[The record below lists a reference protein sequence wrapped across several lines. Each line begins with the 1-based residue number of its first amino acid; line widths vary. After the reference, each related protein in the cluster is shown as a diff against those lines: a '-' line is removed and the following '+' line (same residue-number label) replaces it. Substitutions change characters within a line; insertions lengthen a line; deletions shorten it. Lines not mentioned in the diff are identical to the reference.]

1 MKIAV
6 IITSSGINAGPL
18 ITLTALPSGDLISSF
33 IPLWTGSKEFSGVPD
48 STTSVRI
55 EHFTLTG
62 SPGLC
67 GATILPVTLLAA
79 TTTTTTTGGVV
90 PPPTTTTTTTS
101 SSTSSTTTT
110 TTTSGGTPPT
120 STTTTSSSSTTT
132 TSSSTTSTTT
142 TTVES
147 CGIIGNMACGG
158 VSPTTTT
165 TTILDCNI
173 QGNMICNLMN

>member
-67 GATILPVTLLAA
+67 GATILPVTLLDA

-90 PPPTTTTTTTS
+90 PPTP
-101 SSTSSTTTT
+101 TTT
-110 TTTSGGTPPT
+110 TTTSGGTPPPTT
-120 STTTTSSSSTTT
+120 STTTSSSTSTTTSSTSSSTTT
-132 TSSSTTSTTT
+132 TSTSH
-142 TTVES
+142 E
-147 CGIIGNMACGG
+147 
-158 VSPTTTT
+158 P
-165 TTILDCNI
+165 DCNI
-173 QGNMICNLMN
+173 DATMSCGNDCEITANMTCS

>member
-67 GATILPVTLLAA
+67 GATILPVTLLDA

-90 PPPTTTTTTTS
+90 PPTPTTTTTTS

-120 STTTTSSSSTTT
+120 TTTTTSSTSSSTTT
-132 TSSSTTSTTT
+132 TSTSY
-142 TTVES
+142 E
-147 CGIIGNMACGG
+147 
-158 VSPTTTT
+158 P
-165 TTILDCNI
+165 DCNI
-173 QGNMICNLMN
+173 DATMSCGNDCEITANMTCS